1 MIKFS
6 VAAVVLLALGGCSQK
21 VTLEDLGNLK
31 HETSLSDVKRI
42 LGEPDR
48 ELAFGTTPDYR
59 LHLVVYVVGWE
70 EFLLIFDRGSELPE
84 SEFILNG
91 KQRLTAKKKKLL
103 ADDYLNKFEKPIPL
117 SWQ

>member
-1 MIKFS
+1 MRFLI
-6 VAAVVLLALGGCSQK
+6 AALVLLTLGGCSQK
-21 VTLEDLGNLK
+21 LTLEDFDNLK
-31 HETSLSDVKRI
+31 HATSLSDVKGL

-59 LHLVVYVVGWE
+59 DHLVVYVVGWE
-70 EFLLIFDRGSELPE
+70 EFLLIFERRSELPE
-84 SEFILNG
+84 SESILNG

-117 SWQ
+117 AWQ